1 MNENK
6 TESESEN
13 ESENKTESESENES
27 ENKTKINSHCPIG
40 PPAAKHQ

>member
-6 TESESEN
+6 TES
-13 ESENKTESESENES
+13 ES